1 MRWAE
6 ADIWKCNLSSQQVVI
21 EWNFLGPV
29 DCLPFYLF
37 QIKRVAMLHA
47 AMSAIRLN
55 VKTKQSREEM
65 EFLNYSI

>member
-1 MRWAE
+1 M
-6 ADIWKCNLSSQQVVI
+6 I

-37 QIKRVAMLHA
+37 QIKRVAMLNA